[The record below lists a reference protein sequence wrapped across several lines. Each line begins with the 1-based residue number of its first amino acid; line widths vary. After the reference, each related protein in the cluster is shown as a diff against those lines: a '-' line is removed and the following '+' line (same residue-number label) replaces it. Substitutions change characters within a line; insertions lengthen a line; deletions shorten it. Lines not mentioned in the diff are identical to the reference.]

1 MSACAVLTQKPDAL
15 MAVFVT
21 REYNP
26 QGVYGLRFFKNGKVA
41 HVTVDDWLPISANG
55 GAGAG
60 ATRGHDPLFSK
71 AKDARAI
78 WVMLIE
84 KGQQRRVTSSQG
96 KQSDAGL
103 ILNLL
108 SACFCLHSSLRQA
121 ASLVSIHRGWL
132 DR

>member
-41 HVTVDDWLPISANG
+41 HVTVDDWLPISNHAPRPG
-55 GAGAG
+55 L
-60 ATRGHDPLFSK
+60 GHDPLFSK
-71 AKDARAI
+71 AKDSRAI

-84 KGQQRRVTSSQG
+84 KGLNTSLATNTG
-96 KQSDAGL
+96 
-103 ILNLL
+103 I
-108 SACFCLHSSLRQA
+108 H
-121 ASLVSIHRGWL
+121 SIH
-132 DR
+132 